1 VPIEQVLRV
10 EFGKDGEGEK
20 HTGDGWSLAEAGHRW
35 MVGAFSE
42 VTLGPFV
49 KNGSYLLILDAD
61 PFVRPPALSA
71 QRLSISIGGVPFV
84 QTELTIG
91 GRYGYRIP
99 PELITADGDLTFVL
113 DHPDAAKPSDLSSRQ
128 KDHRTLAISVDRLEI
143 WHVQGEASGM
153 LPGKPGGLSVA
164 ALEERAGIPSIDF
177 MTRFE
182 SLGENCEVGLVQR
195 RCGAEPL
202 SLLRFANTLLPSLL
216 RGLENGFEGLGELDN
231 LSFRLEEKLKPEYII
246 QEKKYGLVYHTF
258 RYKGEI
264 DEDKFIVSESA
275 RLKFLVRKFVED
287 LRSGQKIFALKRIT
301 PLREEEILPVVAALN
316 AYGPNTLLW
325 VVIADSKHPPGTAE
339 WVMPGLIKGYVDR
352 FAPNENAHDL
362 SLDVWLELC
371 ANAYDL
377 WQHRKMQS

>member
-10 EFGKDGEGEK
+10 EFGKDGEGDK
-20 HTGDGWSLAEAGHRW
+20 HTGNGWSLAEAGHRW
-35 MVGAFSE
+35 MVGAYSE

-49 KNGSYLLILDAD
+49 KNGSYLLVMDAD
-61 PFVRPPALSA
+61 PFVRPPALTA
-71 QRLSISIGGVPFV
+71 QRLSISIGGVPFL
-84 QTELTIG
+84 QTELTVG

-99 PELITADGDLTFVL
+99 PELVTADGDLTLVF
-113 DHPDAAKPSDLSSRQ
+113 DHQDAAKPSDLSSRQ
-128 KDHRTLAISVDRLEI
+128 KDHRTLAISVDSLEI
-143 WHVQGEASGM
+143 WHVQGEASGI

-164 ALEERAGIPSIDF
+164 ALEERVGMSSVDF

-195 RCGAEPL
+195 RAGAEPL

-216 RGLENGFEGLGELDN
+216 RGLESGFEGLGELDN

-264 DEDKFIVSESA
+264 DEDKFVVSESA

-287 LRSGQKIFALKRIT
+287 LRSGEKIFALKRIT

-371 ANAYDL
+371 ANAYAL
-377 WQHRKMQS
+377 WQQRKVRS